1 MQTIKAIG
9 YQDNLPI
16 NNEQSLQDITLTK
29 PTAQGHDIVVEVKAI
44 SVNPADYKIREARP
58 APEGEY
64 AVIGWDAA
72 GVVTAVGD
80 KVSLFSVGDRVYYA
94 GDLTRSGSNAEYQL
108 VDERIVG
115 HMPAS
120 LSFAEAA
127 ALPLTTITAWEML
140 FDRLQVPVSENVES
154 ADDVASGDNA
164 DVNSADENNVSVLV
178 IGAAGGVGSILTQ
191 LLKVK
196 TSATIIGTA
205 SRDESVQWLKD
216 LGADYVI
223 NHRNPLF
230 DELQKTGVTAVDYVV
245 SLNNTE
251 DHYEEIIK
259 CLKPQGKLGIID
271 DPATLDA
278 IPLKLKSLSL
288 HWEFMFARSMFQTPD
303 MIKQHHL
310 LTEVAKMIDAGE
322 IKTTIAHHLG
332 MITAEHLRDAHQM
345 LENRQAHGKIVL
357 EGWPA

>member
-9 YQDNLPI
+9 YQNNLPI
-16 NNEQSLQDITLTK
+16 DNEQSLQDITLDK
-29 PTAQGHDIVVEVKAI
+29 PVASGRDILVEVKAI
-44 SVNPADYKIREARP
+44 SVNPVDYKIRQGRP
-58 APEGEY
+58 AEEGEY

-72 GVVTAVGD
+72 GTVTAVGED
-80 KVSLFSVGDRVYYA
+80 VSLFSVGDKVYYA
-94 GDLTRSGSNAEYQL
+94 GDLTRLGSNAEYQL

-140 FDRLQVPVSENVES
+140 FDRLLVPVSDSTANDSSSNEN
-154 ADDVASGDNA
+154 ADD
-164 DVNSADENNVSVLV
+164 VSVLV

-191 LLKVK
+191 LLKTR

-216 LGADYVI
+216 LGADHVI
-223 NHRNPLF
+223 NHRNPLS
-230 DELQKTGVTAVDYVV
+230 DELQKTGIAEVDYVV

-259 CLKPQGKLGIID
+259 CLKPQGKLGLID
-271 DPATLDA
+271 DPKSLDA
-278 IPLKLKSLSL
+278 NPLKTKSLSL
-288 HWEFMFARSMFQTPD
+288 HWEFMFARSMFNTPD
-303 MIKQHHL
+303 MIEQHHL
-310 LTEVAKMIDAGE
+310 LNAVAKLIDAGE
-322 IKTTIAHHLG
+322 IKTTVAHNLG
-332 MITAEHLRDAHQM
+332 TITAEHLRSAHQM
-345 LENRQAHGKIVL
+345 LENQQAHGKIVL
-357 EGWPA
+357 EDWSA

>member
-16 NNEQSLQDITLTK
+16 DNEQALQDITLDK
-29 PTAQGHDIVVEVKAI
+29 PTASGHDIVVEVKAI
-44 SVNPADYKIREARP
+44 SVNPVDYKIREARP

-72 GVVTAVGD
+72 GIVTAIGD
-80 KVSLFSVGDRVYYA
+80 EVSLFSVGDKVYYA

-115 HMPAS
+115 HMPTS

-140 FDRLQVPVSENVES
+140 FDRLQVPVSDNLKTENV
-154 ADDVASGDNA
+154 ADAND
-164 DVNSADENNVSVLV
+164 VSVLV

-191 LLKVK
+191 LLKVR

-216 LGADYVI
+216 LGADHVI
-223 NHRNPLF
+223 NHRNPLS
-230 DELQKTGVTAVDYVV
+230 DELQKTGITEVDYVV

-251 DHYEEIIK
+251 EHYEEIIK
-259 CLKPQGKLGIID
+259 CLKPQGKLGLID
-271 DPATLDA
+271 DPAALDVL
-278 IPLKLKSLSL
+278 PLKTKSLSL
-288 HWEFMFARSMFQTPD
+288 HWEFMFARSMFNTPD
-303 MIKQHHL
+303 MIEQHHL
-310 LTEVAKMIDAGE
+310 LNAVATLIDAGE
-322 IKTTIAHHLG
+322 IKTTVAHNLG
-332 MITAEHLRDAHQM
+332 TITAEHLRSAHQM

-357 EGWPA
+357 EDWLV